1 MGLEVLRAGLQ
12 STVQDQGRFGYAHLG
27 VSASGAADNFAL
39 RIGNILVGNP
49 KQSAGIE
56 MTIIGD
62 KYRFKSDS
70 YIALTGSEFEAE
82 LDNKPIPF
90 WRGWPINNDQVLDIR
105 STKTGARCYLCVAG
119 GINVEDMKGAKTTH
133 LTSGIG
139 GGHGRILK
147 KQDVL
152 DFGSLDKSIK
162 PVEEINEPMT
172 TDNEIIRVTKGRQW
186 LWFDKKQKNKFF
198 QHQYCVSDL
207 SNRMGLRLKENAI
220 NTKKESEIITAG
232 IPLGAI
238 QIPGDGQPIISFVE
252 HQTTGGYPVIANVI
266 SADLRKVGQLKSGDY
281 FQFELISFSRAE
293 KLKVDQEKFLHSLHH
308 DRYK

>member
-39 RIGNILVGNP
+39 RVGNILVGNP

-90 WRGWPINNDQVLDIR
+90 WRGWPINNDQILDIR

-119 GINVEDMKGAKTTH
+119 GINVEDVMGAKTTH

-147 KQDVL
+147 KQDEL
-152 DFGSLDKSIK
+152 DFGSLDNSIK
-162 PVEEINEPMT
+162 PVQEINEPMT

-207 SNRMGLRLKENAI
+207 SNRMGLRLKQNTI
-220 NTKKESEIITAG
+220 NTKKENEIITAG
-232 IPLGAI
+232 IPLGSV

-266 SADLRKVGQLKSGDY
+266 SADLRKVGQLKSGDC

-293 KLKVDQEKFLHSLHH
+293 KLKVDQEKFLHSFHH
-308 DRYK
+308 D

>member
-1 MGLEVLRAGLQ
+1 MGLEVIRAGLQ
-12 STVQDQGRFGYAHLG
+12 SSVQDQGRFGYVHFG
-27 VSASGAADNFAL
+27 VSASGAADNFSF

-90 WRGWPINNDQVLDIR
+90 WRGWHINNDQILDIR

-119 GINVEDMKGAKTTH
+119 GINVEDMMGAKTTH

-147 KQDVL
+147 KQDEL
-152 DFGSLDKSIK
+152 DFGSLDNSIK
-162 PVEEINEPMT
+162 PVKEINEPMT

-232 IPLGAI
+232 IPLGSV

-266 SADLRKVGQLKSGDY
+266 SADLRKVGQLKPGDC

-293 KLKVDQEKFLHSLHH
+293 KLKVDQEKFIHSLHH
-308 DRYK
+308 D

>member
-1 MGLEVLRAGLQ
+1 MGLEVIRAGLQ
-12 STVQDQGRFGYAHLG
+12 SSVQDQGRFGYVHFG

-82 LDNKPIPF
+82 LDNNPIPF
-90 WRGWPINNDQVLDIR
+90 WRGWPINNDQILDIR

-119 GINVEDMKGAKTTH
+119 GINVEDVMGAKTTH

-232 IPLGAI
+232 IPLGAV

-308 DRYK
+308 D

>member
-90 WRGWPINNDQVLDIR
+90 WRGWPINNDQILDIR

-119 GINVEDMKGAKTTH
+119 GINVEDVMGAKTTH

-139 GGHGRILK
+139 GGQG
-147 KQDVL
+147 
-152 DFGSLDKSIK
+152 
-162 PVEEINEPMT
+162 
-172 TDNEIIRVTKGRQW
+172 
-186 LWFDKKQKNKFF
+186 
-198 QHQYCVSDL
+198 
-207 SNRMGLRLKENAI
+207 
-220 NTKKESEIITAG
+220 
-232 IPLGAI
+232 
-238 QIPGDGQPIISFVE
+238 
-252 HQTTGGYPVIANVI
+252 
-266 SADLRKVGQLKSGDY
+266 
-281 FQFELISFSRAE
+281 
-293 KLKVDQEKFLHSLHH
+293 
-308 DRYK
+308 